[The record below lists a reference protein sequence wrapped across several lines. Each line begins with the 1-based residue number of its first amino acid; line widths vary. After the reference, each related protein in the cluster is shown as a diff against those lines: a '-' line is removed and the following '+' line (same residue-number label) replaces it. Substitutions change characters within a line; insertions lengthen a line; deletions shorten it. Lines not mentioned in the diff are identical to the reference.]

1 MSGRVVA
8 LGGAL
13 AMVLLLGALTIDVLI
28 RTGFDVLVLISLA
41 IVGMVGV
48 GVVGALFNPPSRK

>member
-13 AMVLLLGALTIDVLI
+13 AMVLLLGALTIDVMI
-28 RTGFDVLVLISLA
+28 RTGVDVLVLISLA

-48 GVVGALFNPPSRK
+48 GVVGALFSPPGK

>member
-13 AMVLLLGALTIDVLI
+13 AMVLLLGVLTIDVMI
-28 RTGFDVLVLISLA
+28 RTGVDVLVLISLA

-48 GVVGALFNPPSRK
+48 GVVGALFNRSGK